1 MDRTS
6 KKLVTSIPHLQPTTV
21 VLVHILEFS
30 TLVDDL
36 ISVQLISLNKTM
48 SQLRMFISSK

>member
-6 KKLVTSIPHLQPTTV
+6 KNLVTCTPHLQPTTL

-30 TLVDDL
+30 ALVDVL
-36 ISVQLISLNKTM
+36 ISVQLISLNEMM
-48 SQLRMFISSK
+48 SQLKNV